1 MKRLNPF
8 VVASLV
14 FAIALMSGGVADA
27 ASYQRTD
34 GTIVDPIEYRCEAT
48 HPCGAHP
55 YAGADLAPGVLGFE
69 AALGGADLDY
79 ASLSGS
85 DFREADFSLAAL
97 WQADLSNSD
106 LRGASINGAELGYT
120 NLADADLR
128 QADLAGAQ
136 LTYTVLT
143 GVRLGAADLSGAH
156 IKGNPGSP
164 FYDALTNFT
173 GATTAD
179 GQTPFDPVAAGW
191 IFVPEPS
198 TALLLGIGL
207 TALAGRRRGGSH
219 RTWRGPAAIVLL
231 ATCVA
236 PTSGEANLIQNGSFE
251 EPFGVGGWS
260 GNFISQGSSAWFN
273 PLTTDGEYLIGFGG
287 GAIPPPPAAYYTQSF
302 PTNPGDD
309 YVLEF
314 DYGVYGN
321 PVPQYLEI
329 SIQGDGL
336 LHESTVSY
344 TSTLGPTSPYQMH
357 AWTTVRIEFAA
368 DSFATTLTLL
378 DLSDPLIGHSTDSA
392 VDRVSIV
399 PEPSTAL
406 LLGVGLTALAVRRGE

>member
-1 MKRLNPF
+1 M
-8 VVASLV
+8 
-14 FAIALMSGGVADA
+14 
-27 ASYQRTD
+27 
-34 GTIVDPIEYRCEAT
+34 
-48 HPCGAHP
+48 
-55 YAGADLAPGVLGFE
+55 
-69 AALGGADLDY
+69 
-79 ASLSGS
+79 
-85 DFREADFSLAAL
+85 
-97 WQADLSNSD
+97 
-106 LRGASINGAELGYT
+106 
-120 NLADADLR
+120 
-128 QADLAGAQ
+128 
-136 LTYTVLT
+136 
-143 GVRLGAADLSGAH
+143 
-156 IKGNPGSP
+156 
-164 FYDALTNFT
+164 
-173 GATTAD
+173 
-179 GQTPFDPVAAGW
+179 
-191 IFVPEPS
+191 
-198 TALLLGIGL
+198 
-207 TALAGRRRGGSH
+207 
-219 RTWRGPAAIVLL
+219 
-231 ATCVA
+231 
-236 PTSGEANLIQNGSFE
+236 
-251 EPFGVGGWS
+251 GGWS

-329 SIQGDGL
+329 SLQGDGL

-344 TSTLGPTSPYQMH
+344 TSTLGHTSPYQMH

-406 LLGVGLTALAVRRGE
+406 LLGLGLTALAARRGE

>member
-1 MKRLNPF
+1 MLR
-8 VVASLV
+8 ARSLSALV
-14 FAIALMSGGVADA
+14 PLAATAIFLLFSSAAFA

-55 YAGADLAPGVLGFE
+55 YAGTDLAPGVLGFD

-85 DFREADFSLAAL
+85 DFREADLSLAAL

-106 LRGASINGAELGYT
+106 LRGASITGAELGYT

-191 IFVPEPS
+191 TLVPVPEPS
-198 TALLLGIGL
+198 TALLLGL
-207 TALAGRRRGGSH
+207 
-219 RTWRGPAAIVLL
+219 
-231 ATCVA
+231 
-236 PTSGEANLIQNGSFE
+236 
-251 EPFGVGGWS
+251 
-260 GNFISQGSSAWFN
+260 
-273 PLTTDGEYLIGFGG
+273 
-287 GAIPPPPAAYYTQSF
+287 
-302 PTNPGDD
+302 
-309 YVLEF
+309 
-314 DYGVYGN
+314 
-321 PVPQYLEI
+321 
-329 SIQGDGL
+329 
-336 LHESTVSY
+336 
-344 TSTLGPTSPYQMH
+344 
-357 AWTTVRIEFAA
+357 
-368 DSFATTLTLL
+368 
-378 DLSDPLIGHSTDSA
+378 
-392 VDRVSIV
+392 
-399 PEPSTAL
+399 
-406 LLGVGLTALAVRRGE
+406 GLTALAVRRGE